1 MAFRNISSVSRNLPS
16 DLITPTQI
24 AQAEAAARQILK
36 LVEKARNPGKT
47 VRVYANT
54 LRGGDV
60 IVRRGREL
68 RVLSRRAR
76 RSTTEIDVQ
85 CIDLNTDE
93 FTCLTYPSR
102 SETAFIYP
110 RR

>member
-1 MAFRNISSVSRNLPS
+1 MAFRNISSVRRTIPS
-16 DLITPTQI
+16 ELITPTQI
-24 AQAEAAARQILK
+24 ARAEAAARQILK
-36 LVEKARNPGKT
+36 LVEKARHPGKT
-47 VRVYANT
+47 VRVYAKT

-68 RVLSRRAR
+68 KVLSRRVR
-76 RSTTEIDVQ
+76 RSTTEVDVQ

-93 FTCLTYPSR
+93 LTCLTYHSR
-102 SETAFIYP
+102 TVTAFIYP